1 MDDLYQ
7 VCEQT
12 QKSVAWCYPDKQV
25 DSFSHLLRREPKR
38 YKGQETTRL
47 HKGDLLEVREMSK
60 TGSMRARIFVV
71 QPGLLKKN
79 ASDSQLRLLA
89 VTENYLAETSKVGFG
104 VLASE

>member
-1 MDDLYQ
+1 
-7 VCEQT
+7 
-12 QKSVAWCYPDKQV
+12 
-25 DSFSHLLRREPKR
+25 
-38 YKGQETTRL
+38 
-47 HKGDLLEVREMSK
+47 MSK

-71 QPGLLKKN
+71 QPGLSKKN